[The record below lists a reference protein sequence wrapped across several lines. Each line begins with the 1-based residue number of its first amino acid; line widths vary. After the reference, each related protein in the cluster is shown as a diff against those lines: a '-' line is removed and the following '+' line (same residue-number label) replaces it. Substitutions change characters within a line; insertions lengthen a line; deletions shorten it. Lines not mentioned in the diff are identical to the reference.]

1 MSAAMV
7 PFFALVPLEV
17 IPTFLRLPL
26 FGPLATYLRQSR
38 IFPRFQF
45 VLILSDEYAVTII
58 CRFSELAQPAS
69 NRVAITMNKGTVISG
84 LVIRGQ

>member
-17 IPTFLRLPL
+17 IPTFLRFPL
-26 FGPLATYLRQSR
+26 FGPLATYLRHNR

-58 CRFSELAQPAS
+58 CRFSELAQPAKDRRETAKS
-69 NRVAITMNKGTVISG
+69 TTTAMLKDLFIE
-84 LVIRGQ
+84 